1 MTDEMKPDTGEAPG
15 RITIAPMAGWNEAE
29 GLVSYYKERNLILA
43 NEVYSLQGALKQAEK
58 DKEAIEQKH
67 KEEIARLNKDRDQLM
82 ADLEKAGVA
91 AVKQPVA
98 STAPITPPKMNKVK

>member
-29 GLVSYYKERNLILA
+29 GLVGYYKERNLILA
-43 NEVYSLQGALKQAEK
+43 NEVYSLQGAIKQAEK
-58 DKEAIEQKH
+58 DKADLEQKH

-98 STAPITPPKMNKVK
+98 STAPIVTRKMNKVK